1 MQNKGFVQTLIHGT
15 DFDHTSLNA
24 LQKVTLR
31 AVVMSFLFFGLVAI
45 EGMIMRMVQT
55 GPDNPLPR
63 MFNHPE
69 HYFSIMTVHPIVGI
83 FGSTYQL
90 VFAAFMFLVPYLTKK
105 PLYSVKLANAVW
117 LLITIGTALAWIAA
131 FIWQYAPLYTLYWP
145 LPADTEQFK
154 LIGGVVFVVGVA
166 LIMIGTIGFIYN
178 IYATIFARVGV
189 HKNKTTKEL
198 LISGFGIDGL
208 MNLLHK
214 LTGKPPYSKEPA
226 LSLPVVAI
234 FRGTVDTFLDAIV
247 ILAAGILVLV
257 YLLADAGGLSWN
269 VHAVDSLLY
278 KNFFWWGLDL
288 VADGLVLIYVAGSW
302 YLLATIITGQKLFME
317 NVARAALLLELF
329 VSWMVWSHHLL
340 ADQPQPEMMK
350 LISGEMVTAFELL
363 TQGLALFI
371 TLVTLW
377 KARPLKMSPELAYLL
392 GGLIGFGLAV
402 PAGIIQADMGMNRVL
417 HNTQWISFAHFHI
430 ALIVGLYMT
439 LYSAL
444 YVLWPLVTNKTTM
457 FSKKLT
463 WAHFWLY
470 LIGGV
475 GMGAFAGMAG
485 LDGMLRRHLYVDGEF
500 NTMMI
505 LAAVFGTM
513 VLVAW
518 ILFLFNIVMSV
529 GLKGLI
535 GIFLPAKDPSAS
547 YGLDPEE
554 EAELAPESVPAKG

>member
-1 MQNKGFVQTLIHGT
+1 MQNKGFIQTLIHGT
-15 DFDHTSLNA
+15 NFDHTQLSA

-55 GPDNPLPR
+55 GPSNPLPK

-105 PLYSVKLANAVW
+105 PLYSIKLANAVW
-117 LLITIGTALAWIAA
+117 LLITIGTAMSWIAG

-145 LPADTEQFK
+145 LPADVEQFK
-154 LIGGVVFVVGVA
+154 LIGGFVFIIGIA

-178 IYATIFARVGV
+178 IYATIFARTGV

-208 MNLLHK
+208 MNLIHK

-234 FRGTVDTFLDAIV
+234 FRGTVDTFLDALV
-247 ILAAGILVLV
+247 ILGAGILVLV
-257 YLLADAGGLSWN
+257 YLIADAGGASWN

-302 YLLATIITGQKLFME
+302 YLLATLITGQKLFME

-392 GGLIGFGLAV
+392 GGLVGFGLAV

-417 HNTQWISFAHFHI
+417 HNTQWISFAHFHM

-444 YVLWPLVTNKTTM
+444 YVLWPLVTNSTTL

-463 WAHFWLY
+463 WAHFWLF
-470 LIGGV
+470 LVGGI

-485 LDGMLRRHLYVDGEF
+485 LDGMLRRHLYVNGEF
-500 NTMMI
+500 HTWMI
-505 LAAVFGTM
+505 LAAIFGSM
-513 VLVAW
+513 VMIAW
-518 ILFLFNIVMSV
+518 FLFLFNVVMSV
-529 GLKGLI
+529 GIKGLV
-535 GIFLPAKDPSAS
+535 GIFLPANNNIAS
-547 YGLDPEE
+547 YGIEK
-554 EAELAPESVPAKG
+554 ELEQ

>member
-1 MQNKGFVQTLIHGT
+1 MEKKGFIDTLINGI
-15 DFDHTSLNA
+15 DFDHTKLNA

-31 AVVMSFLFFGLVAI
+31 AVVMSFLFYGLVAI

-55 GPDNPLPR
+55 GPSNPLPK

-105 PLYSVKLANAVW
+105 PLYSVKLANIVW
-117 LLITIGTALAWIAA
+117 ILITVGTALAWIAA

-154 LIGGVVFVVGVA
+154 LIGGLVFVVGVA

-178 IYATIFARVGV
+178 IYATIFARTGI
-189 HKNKTTKEL
+189 HANKTTKEL

-208 MNLLHK
+208 MNLIHK

-247 ILAAGILVLV
+247 ILGAGILVLV
-257 YLLADAGGLSWN
+257 YLLADAGGLSWD

-377 KARPLKMSPELAYLL
+377 KARPLKMTPPLAYLL

-444 YVLWPLVTNKTTM
+444 YVLWPLVTNNATM

-463 WAHFWLY
+463 WIHFWLY

-485 LDGMLRRHLYVDGEF
+485 LEGMLRRHLYVNGEF
-500 NTMMI
+500 NTLMI
-505 LAAVFGTM
+505 LAAVFGSM
-513 VLVAW
+513 VLFAW
-518 ILFLFNIVMSV
+518 FIFLFNIVMSV

-535 GIFLPAKDPSAS
+535 GIFMPAEDKSAS
-547 YGLDPEE
+547 YGIEPEVAVATE
-554 EAELAPESVPAKG
+554 NVKS

>member
-1 MQNKGFVQTLIHGT
+1 MGIIKNLINGT
-15 DFDHTSLNA
+15 NFNPDSLNA

-31 AVVMSFLFFGLVAI
+31 AVVMSFLFYGLVAV
-45 EGMIMRMVQT
+45 EGMIMRLVAT
-55 GPDNPLPR
+55 GPINPLPK
-63 MFNHPE
+63 MFSHPD

-105 PLYSVKLANAVW
+105 PLYSVKLANWVW
-117 LLITIGTALAWIAA
+117 ILITVGTALAWISA
-131 FIWQYAPLYTLYWP
+131 FVWKYAPLYTLYWP
-145 LPADTEQFK
+145 LPADTDQFEI
-154 LIGGVVFVVGVA
+154 IGGIVFVIGIA
-166 LIMIGTIGFIYN
+166 LIMIGTLLFIYN
-178 IYATIFARVGV
+178 IYATIFAKVGV

-198 LISGFGIDGL
+198 LISGFGIDGML
-208 MNLLHK
+208 NLWNK
-214 LTGKPPYSKEPA
+214 LRGKPPYSKEPA
-226 LSLPVVAI
+226 LALPVVAI
-234 FRGTVDTFLDAIV
+234 FRGTVDTFLDALV
-247 ILAAGILVLV
+247 ILGAGLLILV
-257 YLLADAGGLSWN
+257 YLVFDAIGHPLDVASVN
-269 VHAVDSLLY
+269 ALLY

-302 YLLATIITGQKLFME
+302 YLLATIITGKKLFME
-317 NVARAALLLELF
+317 NVARAALMLELI

-340 ADQPQPEMMK
+340 SDQAQPEMMK

-377 KARPLKMSPELAYLL
+377 KARPLKMTPALAYLL

-444 YVLWPLVTNKTTM
+444 YVLWPLVTNNTKIWST
-457 FSKKLT
+457 KLT

-470 LIGGV
+470 LIGGI
-475 GMGAFAGMAG
+475 GMGAFGGMAG
-485 LDGMLRRHLYVDGEF
+485 LEGMLRRHLYVNGEF
-500 NTMMI
+500 NTLMI
-505 LAAVFGTM
+505 LAAICGAM
-513 VLVAW
+513 VLIAW
-518 ILFLFNIVMSV
+518 VIFMINIIMSI
-529 GLKGLI
+529 GIKGLI
-535 GIFLPAKDPSAS
+535 GIFLPAKDKSAS
-547 YGLDPEE
+547 YGIEE
-554 EAELAPESVPAKG
+554 DMQQVKESK

>member
-1 MQNKGFVQTLIHGT
+1 MSFVKTLVNGT
-15 DFDHTSLNA
+15 DFDHNRLNA

-31 AVVMSFLFFGLVAI
+31 AVVMSFLFYGLVAI

-55 GPDNPLPR
+55 GPSAPIPK
-63 MFNHPE
+63 MFFEPD

-105 PLYSVKLANAVW
+105 PLYSIKLANAVW
-117 LLITIGTALAWIAA
+117 LLITIGTAMAWIAG

-154 LIGGVVFVVGVA
+154 IVGGFVFVIGVA
-166 LIMIGTIGFIYN
+166 LIMIGTMGFIYN

-208 MNLLHK
+208 LNLIHK

-247 ILAAGILVLV
+247 ILSAGILVLV
-257 YLLADAGGLSWN
+257 YLIAESTGFTWD
-269 VHAVDSLLY
+269 VHAVDALLY
-278 KNFFWWGLDL
+278 KNWFWWGLDL

-350 LISGEMVTAFELL
+350 LVSGEMVTAFELL

-392 GGLIGFGLAV
+392 GGLVGFGLAV

-444 YVLWPLVTNKTTM
+444 YVLWPLVTNNTTL

-470 LIGGV
+470 LIGGI
-475 GMGAFAGMAG
+475 GMGALGGMAG
-485 LDGMLRRHLYVDGEF
+485 LDGMLRRHLYVNGEF
-500 NTMMI
+500 NALMVG
-505 LAAVFGTM
+505 AAIFGSM
-513 VLVAW
+513 VLIAW
-518 ILFLFNIVMSV
+518 FIFLFNIVMSV
-529 GLKGLI
+529 GLKGLV
-535 GIFLPAKDPSAS
+535 GIFMPAKDSTAS
-547 YGLDPEE
+547 YGIEPE
-554 EAELAPESVPAKG
+554 PEPAAVKA

>member
-1 MQNKGFVQTLIHGT
+1 MEKKGFVDQLINGT
-15 DFDHTSLNA
+15 NFDADSLSA

-55 GPDNPLPR
+55 GPTNNFLPK
-63 MFNHPE
+63 MFGMPD

-105 PLYSVKLANAVW
+105 PLYSVKLANFVW
-117 LLITIGTALAWIAA
+117 LCITIGTALAWLAA

-145 LPADTEQFK
+145 LPADMEQFS
-154 LIGGVVFVVGVA
+154 LIGGFVFVIGVA

-189 HKNKTTKEL
+189 HKDKTMKEM
-198 LISGFGIDGL
+198 LISGFGIDGML
-208 MNLLHK
+208 NLINK
-214 LTGKPPYSKEPA
+214 LRGKEPYSKEPA

-247 ILAAGILVLV
+247 ILGAGILVLV
-257 YLLADAGGLSWN
+257 YLIAYAGDFGWD

-392 GGLIGFGLAV
+392 GGLVGFGLAV
-402 PAGIIQADMGMNRVL
+402 PAGIIQADMGLNRVL

-444 YVLWPLVTNKTTM
+444 YVLWPLVTNNTKM

-485 LDGMLRRHLYVDGEF
+485 LDGMLRRHLYVNGEF
-500 NTMMI
+500 ETWMI
-505 LAAVFGTM
+505 LAAIFGAM
-513 VLVAW
+513 VLIAW
-518 ILFLFNIVMSV
+518 FLFLYNVVMSI

-535 GIFLPAKDPSAS
+535 GIFKPANNDIAS
-547 YGLDPEE
+547 YGIEE
-554 EAELAPESVPAKG
+554 DVAVETAPAKA

>member
-1 MQNKGFVQTLIHGT
+1 MSFMKNLVHGT

-31 AVVMSFLFFGLVAI
+31 AVVMSFLFYGLVAI
-45 EGMIMRMVQT
+45 EGMIMRMVQI
-55 GPDNPLPR
+55 GPANPLPK
-63 MFNHPE
+63 MFSHPE

-90 VFAAFMFLVPYLTKK
+90 VFAAFMFLVPFLTKK
-105 PLYSVKLANAVW
+105 PLYSIKLANAVW

-131 FIWQYAPLYTLYWP
+131 FVWQYAPLYTLYWP
-145 LPADTEQFK
+145 LPADTEQFQV
-154 LIGGVVFVVGVA
+154 IGGIVFIIGVA
-166 LIMIGTIGFIYN
+166 LIMLGTFGFIYN

-198 LISGFGIDGL
+198 LISGFGIDGML
-208 MNLLHK
+208 NLWHK

-226 LSLPVVAI
+226 LALPVVAI
-234 FRGTVDTFLDAIV
+234 FRGTVDTFLDAVV
-247 ILAAGILVLV
+247 ILSAGVLVLV
-257 YLLADAGGLSWN
+257 YLLFDAGGSPLD
-269 VHAVDSLLY
+269 VGAIDALLY
-278 KNFFWWGLDL
+278 KNYFWWGLDL

-302 YLLATIITGQKLFME
+302 YLLATLITGQKLFME
-317 NVARAALLLELF
+317 NVARAALMLELL

-340 ADQPQPEMMK
+340 ADQGQPEMMK

-377 KARPLKMSPELAYLL
+377 KARPLKMTMELKYLL

-402 PAGIIQADMGMNRVL
+402 PAAIIQADMGMNRVL
-417 HNTQWISFAHFHI
+417 HNTQWIIMAHVHI

-444 YVLWPLVTNKTTM
+444 YVLWPIVTNNTKM
-457 FSKKLT
+457 YSSKLSNV
-463 WAHFWLY
+463 HFWLY

-475 GMGAFAGMAG
+475 GMGAFGGMAG
-485 LDGMLRRHLYVDGEF
+485 LDGMLRRHLYVHGEF
-500 NTMMI
+500 NTLMI
-505 LAAVFGTM
+505 LAAICGTM

-518 ILFLFNIVMSV
+518 AIFLFNIVMSV
-529 GLKGLI
+529 GIKGLI
-535 GIFLPAKDPSAS
+535 GIFLPAKDKTAS
-547 YGLDPEE
+547 YGIEPE
-554 EAELAPESVPAKG
+554 AIADNHKV